1 MRHRG
6 SLDAKPDA
14 SRAKVA
20 TVTFALNDF
29 YEGLNRR
36 IKAGTLKLTDL
47 STPTRL
53 SLMYYDAAK
62 RGAEALKE
70 TV

>member
-1 MRHRG
+1 MKSEG
-6 SLDAKPDA
+6 TKKT
-14 SRAKVA
+14 KVIS
-20 TVTFALNDF
+20 TGFAVNDF

-36 IKAGTLKLTDL
+36 IREGKLKLTDL

-62 RGAEALKE
+62 REAEALKE

>member
-6 SLDAKPDA
+6 SLDAKPDG
-14 SRAKVA
+14 SRAKV
-20 TVTFALNDF
+20 VTGGFAVNDF

-36 IKAGTLKLTDL
+36 IREGRLKLTDL

-62 RGAEALKE
+62 RGHEALKE